1 VKWMSWRCFW
11 KNIVKW
17 KKYWRIEQSK
27 NKRQIKMTEIIKDLV
42 TEKTVN
48 GIKIPKRPKIKQ
60 GAFQIYTGEGKGK
73 STASLGLMLRALGSG
88 MHVYYV
94 RMLKPRWK
102 TGELKLC
109 PENFHPNLTFRNVPH
124 YWALC
129 VSKTI
134 PEDVATM
141 KVKMKPEMEDLH
153 EQVKSGKYD
162 LIIADE
168 INYCIFRGLL
178 SVEKAIQI
186 VEDRPKNV
194 ELVFTGRYAHEEL
207 VERADMVTEMKKIKH
222 HFDKGIRARIGIEF

>member
-1 VKWMSWRCFW
+1 M
-11 KNIVKW
+11 
-17 KKYWRIEQSK
+17 
-27 NKRQIKMTEIIKDLV
+27 QIT
-42 TEKTVN
+42 
-48 GIKIPKRPKIKQ
+48 KRPKIKQ

-134 PEDVATM
+134 PEDVETM
-141 KVKMKPEMEDLH
+141 KEKMEPEMEDLH

-168 INYCIFRGLL
+168 INYCIYRGLL

-194 ELVFTGRYAHEEL
+194 ELVFTGRYAHEKL
-207 VERADMVTEMKKIKH
+207 VERADLVTEMKKIKH

>member
-1 VKWMSWRCFW
+1 MSD
-11 KNIVKW
+11 NI
-17 KKYWRIEQSK
+17 INLE
-27 NKRQIKMTEIIKDLV
+27 TETIGGP
-42 TEKTVN
+42 N
-48 GIKIPKRPKIKQ
+48 IPKRPKIKH

-109 PENFHPNLTFRNVPH
+109 PEGFHPNLTFRNFPH

-134 PEDVATM
+134 QEDVETM
-141 KVKMKPEMEDLH
+141 KEKMKPEMDHFH
-153 EQVKSGKYD
+153 EQVRSGKYD

-168 INYCIFRGLL
+168 INYCIHRELISL
-178 SVEKAIQI
+178 EKALAI
-186 VEDRPKNV
+186 VDDRPKNL
-194 ELVFTGRYAHEEL
+194 ELVFTGRYAKEEL
-207 VERADMVTEMKKIKH
+207 IERADLVTEMCKIKH
-222 HFDKGIRARIGIEF
+222 HFDQGIRARIGIEF

>member
-1 VKWMSWRCFW
+1 MSD
-11 KNIVKW
+11 NIINDK
-17 KKYWRIEQSK
+17 
-27 NKRQIKMTEIIKDLV
+27 TETIS
-42 TEKTVN
+42 
-48 GIKIPKRPKIKQ
+48 GPKIPKRPKIKH

-109 PENFHPNLTFRNVPH
+109 PEGFHPNLTFRNFPH

-134 PEDVATM
+134 PEDVETM
-141 KVKMKPEMEDLH
+141 KEKMKPEMDHFH
-153 EQVKSGKYD
+153 EQVRSGKYD

-168 INYCIFRGLL
+168 INYCIHRELISL
-178 SVEKAIQI
+178 EKALAI
-186 VEDRPKNV
+186 VDDRPKNL
-194 ELVFTGRYAHEEL
+194 ELVFTGRYAKEEL
-207 VERADMVTEMKKIKH
+207 IERADLVTEMRKIKH
-222 HFDKGIRARIGIEF
+222 HFDQGIRARIGIEF

>member
-1 VKWMSWRCFW
+1 MSWRCFW

-17 KKYWRIEQSK
+17 KKYWRIDKSK
-27 NKRQIKMTEIIKDLV
+27 NKRQIKMTEIIKDLA

-94 RMLKPRWK
+94 RMLKPRWR

-109 PENFHPNLTFRNVPH
+109 PENFHPNLNFRNVPH

-134 PEDVATM
+134 PEDVETM
-141 KVKMKPEMEDLH
+141 KEKMEPEMEDLH

>member
-1 VKWMSWRCFW
+1 
-11 KNIVKW
+11 VKW

-134 PEDVATM
+134 PKDVATM

-186 VEDRPKNV
+186 VEERPKNV

>member
-1 VKWMSWRCFW
+1 MSWRCFW

-27 NKRQIKMTEIIKDLV
+27 NKRQIKMTEIIKDLA

-186 VEDRPKNV
+186 VEERPKNV

>member
-1 VKWMSWRCFW
+1 MSWRCFW

-27 NKRQIKMTEIIKDLV
+27 NNRQIKMTDIIKDLV

-94 RMLKPRWK
+94 RMLKPRWR

-109 PENFHPNLTFRNVPH
+109 PENFLPNLNFRNVPH

-134 PEDVATM
+134 PEDVETM
-141 KVKMKPEMEDLH
+141 KEKMEPEMEDLH

-168 INYCIFRGLL
+168 INYCIYRGLL

-207 VERADMVTEMKKIKH
+207 IGRADLVTEMKKIKH

>member
-1 VKWMSWRCFW
+1 MSD
-11 KNIVKW
+11 NITNL
-17 KKYWRIEQSK
+17 E
-27 NKRQIKMTEIIKDLV
+27 TETI
-42 TEKTVN
+42 
-48 GIKIPKRPKIKQ
+48 GGPKIPKRPKIKH

-109 PENFHPNLTFRNVPH
+109 PEGFHPNLTFRNFPH

-134 PEDVATM
+134 PEDVETM
-141 KVKMKPEMEDLH
+141 KEKMKPEMDHFH
-153 EQVKSGKYD
+153 EQVLSRKYD

-168 INYCIFRGLL
+168 INYCIHRELISL
-178 SVEKAIQI
+178 EKALAI
-186 VEDRPKNV
+186 VDDRPKNL
-194 ELVFTGRYAHEEL
+194 ELVFTGRHAKEEL
-207 VERADMVTEMKKIKH
+207 IERANLVTEMCKIKH
-222 HFDKGIRARIGIEF
+222 HFDQGIRARIGIEF

>member
-1 VKWMSWRCFW
+1 MSWRCFW

-27 NKRQIKMTEIIKDLV
+27 NKRQIKMTEIIKDLA

-134 PEDVATM
+134 PGDVETI
-141 KVKMKPEMEDLH
+141 KEKMEPEMEDLH

>member
-1 VKWMSWRCFW
+1 MTD
-11 KNIVKW
+11 I
-17 KKYWRIEQSK
+17 IE
-27 NKRQIKMTEIIKDLV
+27 DLA

-48 GIKIPKRPKIKQ
+48 GINIPKRPKIKQ

-134 PEDVATM
+134 PEDVETM
-141 KVKMKPEMEDLH
+141 TLKMKPEMEDLH
-153 EQVKSGKYD
+153 KIVKSGKYD
-162 LIIADE
+162 MIIADE

-178 SVEKAIQI
+178 TLEKAIQI
-186 VEDRPKNV
+186 VEDRPKHV
-194 ELVFTGRYAHEEL
+194 ELVFTGRHAHHEL
-207 VERADMVTEMKKIKH
+207 VERADLVTEMKKIKH